1 MKVDESYKYLGLDKN
16 MNYVGSINKERVK
29 SEYFKRVKKIWE
41 SELYG
46 YNKYITHDTFAV
58 LILILKFGLLDWTIE
73 GIEQIDIRT
82 RKMLCMTGN
91 FDQNSDVDRLY
102 LPRRRR
108 RCGLKSI
115 QIAFETRIISVQQH
129 LGANSKNN
137 KYLNISKL
145 YEKDKLMRVVQ
156 ELLQKNERY

>member
-41 SELYG
+41 SELSG
-46 YNKYITHDTFAV
+46 YNTYIAHNTFTV

-73 GIEQIDIRT
+73 DIEQIDIRT

-102 LPRRRR
+102 LPR
-108 RCGLKSI
+108 
-115 QIAFETRIISVQQH
+115 
-129 LGANSKNN
+129 
-137 KYLNISKL
+137 
-145 YEKDKLMRVVQ
+145 
-156 ELLQKNERY
+156 